1 MSTVDFEL
9 VFTKVPSWTSVAE
22 REKLAELAEG
32 VPAGGHIV
40 EIGALYGGMT
50 IVMGVAN
57 PGARI
62 TSIDNF
68 SWTPPGY
75 EARPASREEMERN
88 LAEFGVRAEIIEG
101 DSREIG
107 KAWDEPIDLL
117 WIDGGH
123 SYEYVRKDLK
133 NFAPHAHVVALHD
146 FDNKFWPDIRQAV
159 EDFLTVNPGWEIVDQ
174 AEMVVVLG
182 RRTEDR

>member
-1 MSTVDFEL
+1 MSTVNFKN
-9 VFTKVPSWTSVAE
+9 VFTKVPSWTSIAE
-22 REKLAELAEG
+22 REKLAELAEA
-32 VPAGGHIV
+32 VPQGGHIV

-75 EARPASREEMERN
+75 EARPASKAEMERN
-88 LAEFGVRAEIIEG
+88 LAAFSVSARIIEG

-107 KAWDEPIDLL
+107 QTWTEPIDLL

-123 SYEYVRKDLK
+123 SYDFVRSDLEAFGP
-133 NFAPHAHVVALHD
+133 FARVIALHD
-146 FDNKFWPDIRQAV
+146 WDNPAWASVRKAV
-159 EDFLTVNPGWEIVDQ
+159 ADFLELHPGWEIVSVV
-174 AEMVVVLG
+174 EMIVVLQ
-182 RRTEDR
+182 RKAAE